1 MRWVG
6 VKMFV
11 ITISAALIV
20 FWARVYTVLVT
31 RGFLDEL
38 EDVQDRID
46 RTKVS
51 MRREQE
57 QLAESADSRQ
67 EEMRALEAEMAQ
79 FKEKVADM

>member
-1 MRWVG
+1 MP
-6 VKMFV
+6 
-11 ITISAALIV
+11 
-20 FWARVYTVLVT
+20 
-31 RGFLDEL
+31 DEL

-79 FKEKVADM
+79 FNLLFQQWWSHC

>member
-1 MRWVG
+1 
-6 VKMFV
+6 MFV

-38 EDVQDRID
+38 EDVHDRID

>member
-1 MRWVG
+1 
-6 VKMFV
+6 MFV